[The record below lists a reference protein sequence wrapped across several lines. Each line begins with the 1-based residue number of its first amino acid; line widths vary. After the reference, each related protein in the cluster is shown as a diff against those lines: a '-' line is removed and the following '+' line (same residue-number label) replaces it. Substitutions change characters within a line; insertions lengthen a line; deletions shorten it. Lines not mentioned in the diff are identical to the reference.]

1 MWGAAYFGKAYWG
14 APYWGPASTSVVPVV
29 DPDPLMTFRFSGD
42 GGKTWSDSRNRS
54 MGKTGKY
61 DTVIAVNAPGTFRDF
76 VVEISGSDDVRIA
89 ITGAN
94 MDVEVLK
101 S

>member
-1 MWGAAYFGKAYWG
+1 
-14 APYWGPASTSVVPVV
+14 
-29 DPDPLMTFRFSGD
+29 
-42 GGKTWSDSRNRS
+42 